1 MNSENEPFNPLTIHP
16 SSAHESKL
24 YAEPLITV
32 KAMNKSYNTKSGIV
46 DVLHDIN
53 FTVRDNSLAI
63 IFGPSGSGKTTLL
76 NVLSGLEPPTTGTLS
91 IDGQDVYKLNADN
104 RAHFRAQAMGI
115 VHQTNYWVKS
125 LNVLENV
132 AMPLYLSGSD
142 KSSATKAALTSLE
155 EVGMTEFAHFQPTV
169 LSGGQQQRVSMAR
182 ALVANP
188 KLILADEPTGNLD
201 SKNGEMIMNLLV
213 KAQKELKRTVI
224 LVTHN
229 LEYLPLS
236 DTQLYILDGKVT
248 PSRRGQKM
256 PEDIMNTLRTQLNKL
271 TDMEHAK

>member
-1 MNSENEPFNPLTIHP
+1 MNNDTEPFNPLTIHP
-16 SSAHESKL
+16 NTTHESKL
-24 YAEPLITV
+24 YTEPLITV
-32 KAMNKSYNTKSGIV
+32 KDLNKSYNTKSGIV

-76 NVLSGLEPPTTGTLS
+76 NVLSGLEPPNTGTLN
-91 IDGQDVYKLNADN
+91 IDGQDVYMLNADN

-142 KSSATKAALTSLE
+142 KSSATKAALTSLG

-201 SKNGEMIMNLLV
+201 SKNGEMIINLLV
-213 KAQKELKRTVI
+213 KAQKELKRTII

-248 PSRRGQKM
+248 PARRGQKM
-256 PEDIMNTLRTQLNKL
+256 PEDIMNSLRTQLNKL

>member
-1 MNSENEPFNPLTIHP
+1 MNNDTETFIPLAIHP
-16 SSAHESKL
+16 ATAHETKL
-24 YAEPLITV
+24 FAEPLITV
-32 KAMNKSYNTKSGIV
+32 KGMNKSYNTKSGVV

-76 NVLSGLEPPTTGTLS
+76 NVLSGLEPPTTGTLN

-155 EVGMTEFAHFQPTV
+155 EVGMTEFAHFQPSV

-188 KLILADEPTGNLD
+188 QLILADEPTGNLD

-213 KAQKELKRTVI
+213 KAQKELKRTII

-236 DTQLYILDGKVT
+236 DTQLYILDGNLT
-248 PSRRGQKM
+248 ASRRGQKM